1 MTTNATANTATDS
14 SRSGVRF
21 VTAALLRRRRA
32 LAAML
37 AWSLLETA
45 PVFASGRIVAT
56 ALDDGFLRGRFV
68 TGLVWLLVLGAITAC
83 GAIGTRG
90 MYPRLGD
97 VVEPLRD
104 ELVTAVVRGALARA
118 CDGDANADRGPL
130 GAAPV
135 ARLTRQVETV
145 RDVIAGQLLVVRQFA
160 VTGVAV
166 CLGLA
171 SLAAPLA
178 ALVAVPLVLALL
190 GFTLLL
196 KPMIAR
202 QRAVFLAEE
211 QVAALCGT
219 AVEGLRDIT
228 AAGVERRIA
237 DGVDSVIEEQY
248 RLSRALAAYGA
259 ARRAIVVFGGN
270 VPMLLILFAAR
281 SLLSRGLTAG
291 ALVGALTYVTV
302 NLEPALRTLVQG
314 VGASALRLSVAIR
327 RLAEGGLA
335 DADPTPPTDTA
346 PYTDATPPAD
356 TTLHLDAAPPPTT
369 IPAPT
374 PQLARPTPAL
384 ESTDLCF
391 RYGPHADPVIA
402 DLALSIAPDEHLAI
416 VGPSGS
422 GKSTLLSLL
431 AGLLQP
437 ESGRIQLLG
446 SPLDATARSQLPELR
461 VLIPQQAYVF
471 AGSVRENLAYLRPD
485 AIDTELA
492 QAADRI
498 GASALLDRLGGLDA
512 SVVPALLSAGERQL
526 IALVRAYLSR
536 APITMLDEA
545 TCHLDHAAERRA
557 EAAFR
562 DRPGALILVAHRI
575 GSARRADRIL
585 LLDGAR
591 TDLGTHRE
599 LARRSPQYAELVG
612 HWDTNST
619 NISWAAATSAGS
631 APASRSMS
639 KPRETAT
646 PSRAIREST
655 G

>member
-1 MTTNATANTATDS
+1 M
-14 SRSGVRF
+14 RF
-21 VTAALLRRRRA
+21 LTAALLRRRRA
-32 LAAML
+32 LIAML
-37 AWSLLETA
+37 AWSLLEAA
-45 PVFASGRIVAT
+45 PAFASGRIVAT

-68 TGLVWLLVLGAITAC
+68 TGLVWLLVLGAITVC

-104 ELVTAVVRGALARA
+104 ELVTAVVGGALARA
-118 CDGDANADRGPL
+118 CADDGSADRGPL

-145 RDVIAGQLLVVRQFA
+145 RDVVAGQLLVVRQFVATGIA
-160 VTGVAV
+160 VS
-166 CLGLA
+166 LGLA

-178 ALVAVPLVLALL
+178 ALVVVPLALALL

-237 DGVDSVIEEQY
+237 DGVGSVVEEQY
-248 RLSRALAAYGA
+248 RLSRALAGYGA

-270 VPMLLILFAAR
+270 VPMLLILLAAR
-281 SLLSRGLTAG
+281 PLLRDGLTAG

-335 DADPTPPTDTA
+335 DSATTPDVPA
-346 PYTDATPPAD
+346 PAD
-356 TTLHLDAAPPPTT
+356 TL
-369 IPAPT
+369 APT
-374 PQLARPTPAL
+374 ANPNTDRTPLAPAPAL

-402 DLALSIAPDEHLAI
+402 DLALTIAPDEHLAI

-437 ESGRIQLLG
+437 ESGSVRLLG
-446 SPLDATARSQLPELR
+446 RRLDSIAWSQLPELR
-461 VLIPQQAYVF
+461 VLIPQQSYVF
-471 AGSVRENLAYLRPD
+471 AGSARENLAYLRPD
-485 AIDTELA
+485 ATDTELTR
-492 QAADRI
+492 AAERI
-498 GASALLDRLGGLDA
+498 GAGALLDRLGGLDA
-512 SVVPALLSAGERQL
+512 LVAPALLSAAERQL
-526 IALVRAYLSR
+526 IALVRAHLSR

-545 TCHLDHAAERRA
+545 TCYLDHAAERRA

-562 DRPGALILVAHRI
+562 DRPGALVLVAHRI
-575 GSARRADRIL
+575 GSARRADRVL
-585 LLDGAR
+585 LLDGSR
-591 TDLGTHRE
+591 TALGTHHE
-599 LARRSPQYAELVG
+599 LVLSSPQYAELVG
-612 HWDTNST
+612 HWDASVTLST
-619 NISWAAATSAGS
+619 ALRQASEQEV
-631 APASRSMS
+631 AP
-639 KPRETAT
+639 
-646 PSRAIREST
+646 
-655 G
+655 

>member
-1 MTTNATANTATDS
+1 MTTTMPTTNAADRA
-14 SRSGVRF
+14 RSGIRF

-32 LAAML
+32 VVVML
-37 AWSLLETA
+37 AWSLLEAA
-45 PVFASGRIVAT
+45 PAFASGRLIAA
-56 ALDDGFLRGRFV
+56 ALDDGFLRGRFA
-68 TGLVWLLVLGAITAC
+68 TGLAWLLVLGAITVC
-83 GAIGTRG
+83 GAVGTRE

-118 CDGDANADRGPL
+118 CGGGGDGDGSGHVTIGTDSGPL

-178 ALVAVPLVLALL
+178 ALVVVPLASALL

-270 VPMLLILFAAR
+270 VPMLLILLAAR
-281 SLLSRGLTAG
+281 TLLRHGLTAG

-335 DADPTPPTDTA
+335 DDNPDPVVPSTSTPASTA
-346 PYTDATPPAD
+346 QIA
-356 TTLHLDAAPPPTT
+356 HS
-369 IPAPT
+369 
-374 PQLARPTPAL
+374 TPAL
-384 ESTDLCF
+384 ELTDLYF

-402 DLALSIAPDEHLAI
+402 DLTLTLGRDEHLAI
-416 VGPSGS
+416 AGPSGS
-422 GKSTLLSLL
+422 GKSTLLSLV
-431 AGLLQP
+431 AGLLPP
-437 ESGRIQLLG
+437 ESGRIHVLG
-446 SPLDATARSQLPELR
+446 SPLDATAPSLLPDLR

-485 AIDTELA
+485 APDAELSR
-492 QAADRI
+492 AADRI

-512 SVVPALLSAGERQL
+512 LVNPALLSAGERQL

-545 TCHLDHAAERRA
+545 TCHLDQGAERRA

-585 LLDGAR
+585 LLDGSR
-591 TDLGTHRE
+591 TDLGTHQE

-612 HWDTNST
+612 HWHRP
-619 NISWAAATSAGS
+619 S
-631 APASRSMS
+631 APVPA
-639 KPRETAT
+639 PADALTAT
-646 PSRAIREST
+646 PTR
-655 G
+655 

>member
-1 MTTNATANTATDS
+1 MTDAMTPNAATDP

-21 VTAALLRRRRA
+21 LTAELLRRRRA
-32 LAAML
+32 IATLL
-37 AWSLLETA
+37 AWSLLEAA
-45 PVFASGRIVAT
+45 PAFASGRLVAN
-56 ALDDGFLRGRFV
+56 ALDDGFLRGHVV
-68 TGLVWLLVLGAITAC
+68 TGLTWLLTLGAITVF
-83 GAIGTRG
+83 GALGTRQ

-104 ELVTAVVRGALARA
+104 ALVSAVVRGALHQA
-118 CDGDANADRGPL
+118 CGDDPTAKSGPL

-145 RDVIAGQLLVVRQFA
+145 RDVVAGQLLVVRQFA
-160 VTGVAV
+160 VTGIAV
-166 CLGLA
+166 SLGLA

-178 ALVAVPLVLALL
+178 ALVMVPLVVALL
-190 GFTLLL
+190 GFALLL
-196 KPMIAR
+196 RPMIGR

-211 QVAALCGT
+211 QVAALSGT

-237 DGVDSVIEEQY
+237 DGANTAIEEQY

-270 VPMLLILFAAR
+270 VPMLLILLAAR
-281 SLLSRGLTAG
+281 PLLRHGLTTG

-314 VGASALRLSVAIR
+314 VGASALRLSVALR

-335 DADPTPPTDTA
+335 TSTPASTSTPDPNLTPAPAPQRPPTS
-346 PYTDATPPAD
+346 
-356 TTLHLDAAPPPTT
+356 
-369 IPAPT
+369 
-374 PQLARPTPAL
+374 TPAL
-384 ESTDLCF
+384 KLSGLSF

-402 DLALSIAPDEHLAI
+402 DLTLTIARNEHLAI

-422 GKSTLLSLL
+422 GKSTLLSLI
-431 AGLLQP
+431 AGLLHP
-437 ESGRIQLLG
+437 ESGRIHLLG
-446 SPLDATARSQLPELR
+446 DQLDTIPPPQLPHLR
-461 VLIPQQAYVF
+461 ALIPQQAYVF
-471 AGSVRENLAYLRPD
+471 TGTVRENLTYLRPD
-485 AIDTELA
+485 ATDPDLT

-512 SVVPALLSAGERQL
+512 PAAPALLSAAERQL

-536 APITMLDEA
+536 APITLLDEA
-545 TCHLDHAAERRA
+545 TCHLDHSAERRA
-557 EAAFR
+557 ESAFR

-575 GSARRADRIL
+575 SSARRADRVL
-585 LLDGAR
+585 LLDGPN
-591 TDLGTHRE
+591 TDLGTHQD
-599 LARRSPQYAELVG
+599 LARRCAQYAELVG
-612 HWDTNST
+612 HWDH
-619 NISWAAATSAGS
+619 GLHP
-631 APASRSMS
+631 APTRRLDHVDEQLVS
-639 KPRETAT
+639 
-646 PSRAIREST
+646 

>member
-1 MTTNATANTATDS
+1 M
-14 SRSGVRF
+14 RF
-21 VTAALLRRRRA
+21 LTAALLRRRRA
-32 LAAML
+32 LIAML
-37 AWSLLETA
+37 AWSLLEAA
-45 PVFASGRIVAT
+45 PAFASGRIVAT

-68 TGLVWLLVLGAITAC
+68 TGLVWLLVLGAITVC

-104 ELVTAVVRGALARA
+104 ELVTVVVGGALARA
-118 CDGDANADRGPL
+118 CADDGSADRGPL

-145 RDVIAGQLLVVRQFA
+145 RDVVAGQLLVVRQFA
-160 VTGVAV
+160 ATGIAV
-166 CLGLA
+166 SLGLA

-178 ALVAVPLVLALL
+178 ALVVVPLALALL

-237 DGVDSVIEEQY
+237 DGAGSVIEEQY

-270 VPMLLILFAAR
+270 VPMLLILLAAR
-281 SLLSRGLTAG
+281 PLLRDGLTTG

-335 DADPTPPTDTA
+335 DSATTPDVPA
-346 PYTDATPPAD
+346 PAD
-356 TTLHLDAAPPPTT
+356 TLA
-369 IPAPT
+369 PAPN
-374 PQLARPTPAL
+374 PDPDRTPAL

-402 DLALSIAPDEHLAI
+402 DLALTIAPDEHLAI

-437 ESGRIQLLG
+437 ESGSVRLLG
-446 SPLDATARSQLPELR
+446 RRLDTIARSQLPELR
-461 VLIPQQAYVF
+461 VLIPQQSYVF
-471 AGSVRENLAYLRPD
+471 AGSARENLAYLRPD
-485 AIDTELA
+485 ATDTELTRA
-492 QAADRI
+492 VERI
-498 GASALLDRLGGLDA
+498 GAGALLDHLGGLDA
-512 SVVPALLSAGERQL
+512 LVVPALLSAAERQL

-545 TCHLDHAAERRA
+545 TCYLDHAAERRA

-562 DRPGALILVAHRI
+562 ERPGALVLVAHRI
-575 GSARRADRIL
+575 GSARRADRVL
-585 LLDGAR
+585 LLDGSR
-591 TDLGTHRE
+591 TALGTHHQ
-599 LARRSPQYAELVG
+599 LVLSSPQYAELVG
-612 HWDTNST
+612 HWDASVTLSGALRQA
-619 NISWAAATSAGS
+619 SEQEV
-631 APASRSMS
+631 AP
-639 KPRETAT
+639 
-646 PSRAIREST
+646 
-655 G
+655 